1 MAETPAARRR
11 ARRERRAA
19 ARQRRVPA
27 AKLAQIG
34 AAGAVLVPAQIAARL
49 IVPRSAR
56 PAIPSL
62 FHKIVCQSLGIRVRR
77 HGRPARRHGV
87 LFVSNHLG
95 WVDIPVLGAQLTG
108 SFVSKAEV
116 NGWGVL
122 GYLARLQDTIYVE
135 RERRTAAGEQ
145 RDAIF
150 ERLRR
155 GGRVILFPEGTNSD
169 GTRVLPFKSAL
180 FSVVE
185 GPGGEDFLIQPV
197 TVAYTRV
204 NGMPVNRATLP
215 NLAWVG
221 DTQLTPHLAQFMR
234 LGRIEAHVWL
244 HPPVRRADF
253 PSRKALAAHCQAVVA
268 DGYERL
274 MRGELPPATLSARR
288 EPGYEAAA

>member
-1 MAETPAARRR
+1 MTAETQRARRR
-11 ARRERRAA
+11 ARRAA

-27 AKLAQIG
+27 TKLAGIG

-49 IVPRSAR
+49 FAPRSAR

-87 LFVSNHLG
+87 LFVANHLG
-95 WVDIPVLGAQLTG
+95 WVDIPVLGSKLLG
-108 SFVSKAEV
+108 SFVAKAEV
-116 NGWGVL
+116 DGWGVL
-122 GYLARLQDTIYVE
+122 GYLARLQDTIYVQ
-135 RERRTAAGEQ
+135 RERRLEAGQQ
-145 RDAIF
+145 RSAIA

-185 GPGGEDFLIQPV
+185 GPETEDFLIQPV

-204 NGMPVNRATLP
+204 NGIPVNRTMLP
-215 NLAWVG
+215 QLAWVG
-221 DTQLTPHLAQFMR
+221 NVELGPHLAQFMR
-234 LGRIEAHVWL
+234 LGRIEAHIWL
-244 HPPVRRADF
+244 HSPVRRTDF

-274 MRGELPPATLSARR
+274 MRGELPGAAGAAYS
-288 EPGYEAAA
+288 AAA

>member
-1 MAETPAARRR
+1 VTAETLRARRR
-11 ARRERRAA
+11 ARRAA

-27 AKLAQIG
+27 TKLAHIG

-49 IVPRSAR
+49 VVPRSAR

-77 HGRPARRHGV
+77 HGTPARRHGV

-95 WVDIPVLGAQLTG
+95 WVDIPVLGSKLLG
-108 SFVSKAEV
+108 SFVAKAEV
-116 NGWGVL
+116 NGWGVF
-122 GYLARLQDTIYVE
+122 GYLARLQDTIYVQ
-135 RERRTAAGEQ
+135 RERRLEAGEQ
-145 RDAIF
+145 RNAIA

-185 GPGGEDFLIQPV
+185 GPGTEEFLIQPV

-204 NGMPVNRATLP
+204 NGMPVNRTTLP
-215 NLAWVG
+215 QLAWVG
-221 DTQLTPHLAQFMR
+221 DVELGPHLAQFMR
-234 LGRIEAHVWL
+234 LGRIEAHIWL
-244 HPPVRRADF
+244 HSPVRRADF

-274 MRGELPPATLSARR
+274 MRGELPGAAGAAYS
-288 EPGYEAAA
+288 AAA

>member
-1 MAETPAARRR
+1 MADTPALRRR
-11 ARRERRAA
+11 LRRERRAA

-27 AKLAQIG
+27 TKLAQIG

-62 FHKIVCQSLGIRVRR
+62 FHKIVCQSLGIRVRL

-95 WVDIPVLGAQLTG
+95 WVDIPVLGSKLLG

-116 NGWGVL
+116 DSWGVL

-135 RERRTAAGEQ
+135 RERRSAAGEQ

-185 GPGGEDFLIQPV
+185 GAGGEDFLIQPV

-204 NGMPVNRATLP
+204 NGMPVNRSTLP
-215 NLAWVG
+215 QLAWVG

-234 LGRIEAHVWL
+234 LGRIEAHIWL

-274 MRGELPPATLSARR
+274 MRGELPPGALPARR
-288 EPGYEAAA
+288 GLAYGAAA